1 MPTTTGT
8 TGASI
13 QEYFTTVTDPRVD
26 RTKLHLLLDILVM
39 AICAVICG
47 ADSWVEMEAYG
58 RAKEKWLRQ
67 FLALPNGIPSH
78 DTFARV
84 IARLKPE
91 ELQECFLRWMQA
103 VSEVTQGEV
112 VAIDGK
118 TLRRSFDRAVGK
130 SAIHMVSAWAS
141 ANRVVL
147 GQQKVDEKSNEITA
161 IPALLQLLELKG
173 CIVTIDAMGCQK
185 AIAQTIIKQ
194 EADYVL
200 TLKAN
205 HGLLYE
211 EVQRFFAWA
220 QQRQFADVPHQYYH
234 TVDGQHGR
242 GEERRYWMVSDLAW
256 LTAKSEWA
264 GLQSLGMVERQR
276 TVAGKTTVEV
286 HYYLTSLAGSGQQFG
301 EAVRTHWSVEN
312 GLHWVLDVAFQ
323 EDQSRIRRDHAAE
336 NFAVSR
342 HLALSL
348 LRQEATCTH
357 GIKVK
362 RLKAALDE
370 DYLTRVL
377 LT

>member
-1 MPTTTGT
+1 MPTTA
-8 TGASI
+8 GAPI
-13 QEYFTTVTDPRVD
+13 HEYFATVTDPRVE
-26 RTKLHLLLDILVM
+26 RTKLHLLSDILVM

-47 ADSWVEMEAYG
+47 ADTWVEMEAYG
-58 RAKEKWLRQ
+58 RAKEKWLQQ
-67 FLALPNGIPSH
+67 FLPLPNGIPSH

-84 IARLKPE
+84 LARLKPE
-91 ELQECFLRWMQA
+91 EVQQCFLRWMQA

-118 TLRRSFDRAVGK
+118 TLRRSFDRATGK

-141 ANRVVL
+141 ANRLVL
-147 GQQKVDEKSNEITA
+147 GQQTVDAKSNEITA

-173 CIVTIDAMGCQK
+173 GSVTIDAMGCQK

-211 EVQRFFAWA
+211 EVQRFFTWA
-220 QQRQFADVPHQYYH
+220 RQRQFVDVAHEEYH
-234 TVDGQHGR
+234 TLDGNHGR
-242 GEERRYWMVSDLAW
+242 VEERHYWLVSDLAW

-264 GLQSLGMVERQR
+264 GVRSLGMVERQR

-286 HYYLTSLAGSGQQFG
+286 HYYLPSLAGNGQQFG

-312 GLHWVLDVAFQ
+312 GLHWVLDVVFQ
-323 EDQSRIRRDHAAE
+323 EDQSRLRRDHAAE
-336 NFAVSR
+336 NFAVFR

-348 LRQEATCTH
+348 LRQESTCPN

-377 LT
+377 LA

>member
-1 MPTTTGT
+1 MPTSA
-8 TGASI
+8 GAPI
-13 QEYFTTVTDPRVD
+13 QEYFATVTDPRVE
-26 RTKLHLLLDILVM
+26 RTKLHLLMDILVM

-58 RAKEKWLRQ
+58 RAKEQWLRQ

-84 IARLKPE
+84 LARLKPD
-91 ELQECFLRWMQA
+91 ELQPCFLRWMQA

-118 TLRRSFDRAVGK
+118 TLRRSCDRATGK

-141 ANRVVL
+141 ANRLVL

-220 QQRQFADVPHQYYH
+220 RQRQFTDVAHEYYH
-234 TVDGQHGR
+234 TLDGTHGR
-242 GEERRYWMVSDLAW
+242 IEERHYWLVSDLTW
-256 LTAKSEWA
+256 LTARREWT
-264 GLQSLGMVERQR
+264 GLRSLGMVERQR

-312 GLHWVLDVAFQ
+312 GLHWVLDMAFQ
-323 EDQSRIRRDHAAE
+323 EDQSRLRRDHAAE
-336 NFAVSR
+336 NFAVYAISR
-342 HLALSL
+342 SVSCDKNRPAPTASKSNASRL
-348 LRQEATCTH
+348 LWMRT
-357 GIKVK
+357 I
-362 RLKAALDE
+362 
-370 DYLTRVL
+370 
-377 LT
+377 

>member
-1 MPTTTGT
+1 METTE
-8 TGASI
+8 GATI
-13 QEYFTTVTDPRVD
+13 AAYFAALSDPRVE
-26 RTKLHLLLDILVM
+26 RTRLHELVDILVI

-58 RAKEKWLRQ
+58 CAKEKWLRQ
-67 FLALPNGIPSH
+67 FLPLPHGIPSH
-78 DTFARV
+78 DTFGRV
-84 IARLKPE
+84 LARLKPE
-91 ELQECFLRWMQA
+91 EFQQCFLRWMQA

-118 TLRRSFDRAVGK
+118 TLRRSFDRAAGK
-130 SAIHMVSAWAS
+130 GAIHMVSAWAS
-141 ANRVVL
+141 ANRLVL

-161 IPALLQLLELKG
+161 IPALLRLLEIKG

-185 AIAQTIIKQ
+185 AIARTIVEQ

-205 HGLLYE
+205 QGLLYE

-220 QQRQFADVPHQYYH
+220 QQHQFADVPHEYYH
-234 TVDGQHGR
+234 TLDGKHGR
-242 GEERRYWMVSDLAW
+242 VEERRYWLVSGLNGFKETQDW
-256 LTAKSEWA
+256 L
-264 GLQSLGMVERQR
+264 GLQSLGMVERER
-276 TVAGKTTVEV
+276 TVAGKTTVDV

-323 EDQSRIRRDHAAE
+323 EDQSRLRRDHAAE
-336 NFAVSR
+336 NFAVLR

-348 LRQEATCTH
+348 LRQEPTCPN

-362 RLKAALDE
+362 RLKAAWDDE
-370 DYLTRVL
+370 YLTRVL
-377 LT
+377 FA

>member
-1 MPTTTGT
+1 MPTP
-8 TGASI
+8 AAAPI
-13 QEYFTTVTDPRVD
+13 HEYFATVTDPRVD
-26 RTKLHLLLDILVM
+26 RTKRHLLMDILVM

-58 RAKEKWLRQ
+58 RAKEQWLRQ
-67 FLALPNGIPSH
+67 FLPLPNGIPSH

-84 IARLKPE
+84 LARLNPE
-91 ELQECFLRWMQA
+91 ELQQCFLRWMQA
-103 VSEVTQGEV
+103 VSEVTAGEV

-118 TLRRSFDRAVGK
+118 TLRRSFDRARGK

-141 ANRVVL
+141 VNRLVL

-220 QQRQFADVPHQYYH
+220 RQRQFSEVAHRYYH
-234 TVDGQHGR
+234 TLDGTHGR
-242 GEERRYWMVSDLAW
+242 VEERHYWLVSDLTW
-256 LTAKSEWA
+256 LTTKREWA
-264 GLQSLGMVERQR
+264 GLQSVGLVERQR

-323 EDQSRIRRDHAAE
+323 EDQSRLRRDHAAE
-336 NFAVSR
+336 NIAVLR

-348 LRQEATCTH
+348 LRQESTCPN

-377 LT
+377 LA

>member
-1 MPTTTGT
+1 MPTPA
-8 TGASI
+8 GAPI
-13 QEYFTTVTDPRVD
+13 QEYFAAVTDPRVD
-26 RTKLHLLLDILVM
+26 RTKLHVLRDILVM

-58 RAKEKWLRQ
+58 HAKEQWLRR
-67 FLALPNGIPSH
+67 FLPLPNGIPSH

-84 IARLKPE
+84 LARLNPD
-91 ELQECFLRWMQA
+91 ELQQCFLRWMQA

-118 TLRRSFDRAVGK
+118 TLRRSFARATSK
-130 SAIHMVSAWAS
+130 SAIPMVSAWAS
-141 ANRVVL
+141 VNRLVL
-147 GQQKVDEKSNEITA
+147 GQQKVDAKSNEITA
-161 IPALLQLLELKG
+161 LPVLLQLLELKG

-185 AIAQTIIKQ
+185 AIARTILQQ

-220 QQRQFADVPHQYYH
+220 RQRRFADVAHEKYY
-234 TVDGQHGR
+234 TLDGKQGR
-242 GEERRYWMVSDLAW
+242 IEARHYWVVSDLTW

-264 GLQSLGMVERQR
+264 GLGSVGMVERQR
-276 TVAGKTTVEV
+276 TVAGKTTMEV

-301 EAVRTHWSVEN
+301 EAVRTHWRVEK

-323 EDQSRIRRDHAAE
+323 EGQSRLRRDPAAE
-336 NFAVSR
+336 NFAVLR

-348 LRQEATCTH
+348 LRQESTCTN
-357 GIKVK
+357 GFKVK

-377 LT
+377 LA

>member
-1 MPTTTGT
+1 MPTSA
-8 TGASI
+8 GAPI
-13 QEYFTTVTDPRVD
+13 YEYFATVTDPRVE
-26 RTKLHLLLDILVM
+26 RTKLHLLMDILVI

-47 ADSWVEMEAYG
+47 ADTWVEMETYG

-84 IARLKPE
+84 LARLKPD
-91 ELQECFLRWMQA
+91 ELQHCFLRWMQA

-118 TLRRSFDRAVGK
+118 TLRRSFDRASGK

-141 ANRVVL
+141 ANRLVL

-185 AIAQTIIKQ
+185 AIARTIIAQ
-194 EADYVL
+194 DADYVL

-205 HGLLYE
+205 HSVLYE

-220 QQRQFADVPHQYYH
+220 QQRQFADVPHEYYH
-234 TVDGQHGR
+234 TLDGNHGR
-242 GEERRYWMVSDLAW
+242 VEERRYWLVADLAW

-323 EDQSRIRRDHAAE
+323 EDQSRLRRDHAAE
-336 NFAVSR
+336 NVAVLR

-348 LRQEATCTH
+348 LRQESTCTN

-370 DYLTRVL
+370 DYLERVL
-377 LT
+377 LA

>member
-1 MPTTTGT
+1 MTTA
-8 TGASI
+8 GAPI
-13 QEYFTTVTDPRVD
+13 QEYFATVTDPRVD
-26 RTKLHLLLDILVM
+26 RTKLHLLMDIVVI

-47 ADSWVEMEAYG
+47 ADTWVEMEAYG

-67 FLALPNGIPSH
+67 FLTLPNGIPSH

-84 IARLKPE
+84 IARLKPKE
-91 ELQECFLRWMQA
+91 VQQCFLRWMQA
-103 VSEVTQGEV
+103 VSEVTAGEV

-118 TLRRSFDRAVGK
+118 TLRRSFARATGK
-130 SAIHMVSAWAS
+130 GAIHMVSAWAS
-141 ANRVVL
+141 ANRLVL

-161 IPALLQLLELKG
+161 IPALLRLLDLKG

-185 AIAQTIIKQ
+185 AIARTIVEQ

-220 QQRQFADVPHQYYH
+220 RQRQFQDVPHQSYH
-234 TVDGQHGR
+234 TLDGQHGR
-242 GEERRYWMVSDLAW
+242 LEERRYWLVSDLAW
-256 LTAKSEWA
+256 LTEQSEWA

-276 TVAGKTTVEV
+276 TVAGKTTMEV

-323 EDQSRIRRDHAAE
+323 EDQSRLRRDHAAE
-336 NFAVSR
+336 NFAVLR

-348 LRQEATCTH
+348 LRQEPTCSN

-362 RLKAALDE
+362 RLKAAWDD

-377 LT
+377 FV